1 MQGVR
6 CVKKKQLLNK
16 KGFMLLETLIVSIF
30 VMTIFA
36 MLYTNLFP
44 LLGEYERYR
53 TYDSV
58 EGTYIAHWARKL
70 VLDGASDSVF
80 TTTNRN
86 GYINISDCNLYTN
99 NEMSDWC
106 TNFKRTN
113 KVSKIYLTSYSTQ
126 RFKNYINSSSLF
138 QRDFKDYIS
147 YIPTFSRN
155 TTKINSGKYYHVIVE
170 YAKNDVNNYAIMEVK
185 KN

>member
-6 CVKKKQLLNK
+6 CVKKKKPLNQ

-58 EGTYIAHWARKL
+58 EGTYIAHWARKI
-70 VLDGASDSVF
+70 VLNGLSEGIF
-80 TTTNRN
+80 TVADNN
-86 GYINISDCNLYTN
+86 GYVNISDCSLYTK
-99 NEMSDWC
+99 NEINDWC

-113 KVSKIYLTSYSTQ
+113 KVSKIYLTTYSTQ
-126 RFKNYINSSSLF
+126 KFKDHVNNVAYE
-138 QRDFKDYIS
+138 RDFKDYAS

-155 TTKINSGKYYHVIVE
+155 TTKINNGKYYHVIVE

-185 KN
+185 RD